1 MGKFDLNRHAWIATI
16 SVAALV
22 IFLMA
27 GSSYLQQRSDLV
39 TLRDEKLRAWNDAQ
53 ATMRKE
59 IELRR
64 FMAGAGAPMTFD
76 SAVIE
81 NQLLHLV
88 RDWDD
93 QTGVTNPSFQR
104 VAQSAEHGFTR
115 LTFQLGAS
123 GGIGPVAGLLYR
135 VETSPIPLR
144 VDAAQL
150 RPTSEAGNDVEIH
163 LTVSALCRKG
173 AVRVPV
179 SQVAAQ
185 NVAQEDG
192 P

>member
-104 VAQSAEHGFTR
+104 VSQSAEHGFTR
-115 LTFQLGAS
+115 AF
-123 GGIGPVAGLLYR
+123 
-135 VETSPIPLR
+135 
-144 VDAAQL
+144 VDCLADAPGQGTD
-150 RPTSEAGNDVEIH
+150 RGMGEKSFFARD
-163 LTVSALCRKG
+163 RKL
-173 AVRVPV
+173 VTPQFLIR
-179 SQVAAQ
+179 QYIF
-185 NVAQEDG
+185 ECHR
-192 P
+192 